1 MTEVEALKWRCTCD
15 NRCVEAAGDRR
26 EAIAVL
32 AVRKD
37 MMNLKRETQKVAR
50 KKDVRGRARRSAGL
64 KREAE
69 SRRLYPF

>member
-1 MTEVEALKWRCTCD
+1 
-15 NRCVEAAGDRR
+15 
-26 EAIAVL
+26 
-32 AVRKD
+32 

-64 KREAE
+64 KGEAE